1 MYGKMII
8 WFVSPSLPSQ
18 AGESRSKT
26 QHLQL
31 KNGNAVLLPE
41 AELNTETLLSK
52 MNEAIDKNTE
62 CPYQCTQEEMLER
75 IKRHAATIYQMASE
89 QLQKDMLCYVN
100 GDMRLNIE
108 ELSDNEIRILNDIE
122 ENMGLF

>member
-1 MYGKMII
+1 MVCIPITSK
-8 WFVSPSLPSQ
+8 SSR
-18 AGESRSKT
+18 GE
-26 QHLQL
+26 QEQNAAFAV

-52 MNEAIDKNTE
+52 MNEAIDKNTD
-62 CPYQCTQEEMLER
+62 
-75 IKRHAATIYQMASE
+75 YQMASE

-108 ELSDNEIRILNDIE
+108 ELSDHEIRIQA
-122 ENMGLF
+122 F

>member
-1 MYGKMII
+1 MVCIPITSK
-8 WFVSPSLPSQ
+8 SSR
-18 AGESRSKT
+18 GE
-26 QHLQL
+26 QEQNAAFAV
-31 KNGNAVLLPE
+31 KNGNAVLLLE

-75 IKRHAATIYQMASE
+75 IKQHAATIYQMASE

-108 ELSDNEIRILNDIE
+108 ELSDHEIRILNDIE